1 MARQALAVRELIPEE
16 QAELE
21 ALYDRTRDARL
32 RTRAQVILLAIGGR
46 LVAGQIAP
54 IVRHC
59 EETVRTWI
67 KRFNA
72 GGIEGLEDRPRPGT
86 PVKVTEAYRARL
98 LHVVRRRPRA
108 LGRPYSLWTLE
119 RLADFMAEETAIRLS
134 HEGVRL
140 ILKAHD
146 IALSR
151 PQHKITSPDP
161 EYDVKKK
168 RSRSSEAI

>member
-1 MARQALAVRELIPEE
+1 MARQALTVRALTPGER
-16 QAELE
+16 AELE

-46 LVAGQIAP
+46 LVAGRIAP

-72 GGIEGLEDRPRPGT
+72 EGIEGLKGRPRPGT
-86 PVKVTEAYRARL
+86 PVKVTEAYRRRL

-108 LGRPYSLWTLE
+108 LGQPYSLWTLQ
-119 RLADFMAEETAIRLS
+119 RRADFMAEETTIRLS
-134 HEGVRL
+134 YC
-140 ILKAHD
+140 
-146 IALSR
+146 
-151 PQHKITSPDP
+151 Q
-161 EYDVKKK
+161 
-168 RSRSSEAI
+168 